1 MKSRG
6 LVLGFEAKP
15 IRMNSVTVDWL
26 SSCIVLC
33 LFKEFGKYMIFGVLV
48 PTNFTHFSFMFL
60 NRNFGLL
67 DGGTTEYIPIVV
79 LLGEAH

>member
-1 MKSRG
+1 
-6 LVLGFEAKP
+6 
-15 IRMNSVTVDWL
+15 
-26 SSCIVLC
+26 
-33 LFKEFGKYMIFGVLV
+33 MIFGVLV